1 MADVLRYLLIF
12 VEVFSSFLL
21 IGAILI
27 QKSKGQGLGMGFGQ
41 AMGETFLGAQAGNV
55 LTKSTV
61 TLAIVFFVNTML
73 LAYLYSD
80 QIGGGSI
87 MEDYSTLQPVPVPQT
102 LPDPQ
107 FATPPEGDLLTAPP
121 GSTPDFAPIAP
132 PQTEILPIAPPQA
145 DVEAVEPP
153 ATVETVEPIQV
164 APVPDEDAAAPAPN
178 AGE

>member
-1 MADVLRYLLIF
+1 MADVLRYILIF

-61 TLAIVFFVNTML
+61 TLAVVFFINTML
-73 LAYLYSD
+73 LAHLYSD

-87 MEDYSTLQPVPVPQT
+87 MEDYPTLQPVPIPQAVP
-102 LPDPQ
+102 DAR
-107 FATPPEGDLLTAPP
+107 FMAPPEGDLLSAPLE
-121 GSTPDFAPIAP
+121 STPDVAPIAP
-132 PQTEILPIAPPQA
+132 PQAG
-145 DVEAVEPP
+145 VEAVDPP
-153 ATVETVEPIQV
+153 TTVESVEPIQV
-164 APVPDEDAAAPAPN
+164 VPVPGEDAAAPAPN
-178 AGE
+178 EDN